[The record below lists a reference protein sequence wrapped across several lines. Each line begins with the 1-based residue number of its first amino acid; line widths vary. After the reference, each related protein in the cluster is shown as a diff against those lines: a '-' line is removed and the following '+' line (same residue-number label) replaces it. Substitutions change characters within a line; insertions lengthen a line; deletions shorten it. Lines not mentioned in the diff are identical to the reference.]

1 MRPLP
6 YRDSVYRTASVKVPL
21 IARLFPSL
29 VLYSRFLAIVYRASV
44 KAKRHRYTNEE
55 WFESCLHTL
64 QALEH
69 VGVSIEIT
77 GIENLEQL
85 DTPCVVI
92 ANHMSVLETAV
103 LPAIIQPVFDVTY
116 VVKQS
121 LLEYPVWRHIMRSRD
136 PVAITRTDPRG
147 DLKAVLEGGAE
158 RLGRG
163 VSIIVF
169 PQTTRTHAFDPA
181 QFTSIGVKLARR
193 AGVPVV
199 PLALMTDAWGNGRLL
214 KDFGSVDPSKPVRFA
229 FGEFMRVEGRGKDEH
244 HAVIEFITGKLAAWR
259 AGDAKGS

>member
-1 MRPLP
+1 
-6 YRDSVYRTASVKVPL
+6 VYG
-21 IARLFPSL
+21 
-29 VLYSRFLAIVYRASV
+29 RFLAIVYRASA
-44 KAKRHRYTNEE
+44 KARRHRYTNEE
-55 WFESCLHTL
+55 WCQSGLKTA

-77 GIENLEQL
+77 GIEHIERL

-103 LPAIIQPVFDVTY
+103 LPAIIQPLRDVTY

-121 LLEYPVWRHIMRSRD
+121 LLEYPVWKHIMRSRD
-136 PVAITRTDPRG
+136 PVAVTRTDPRG

-158 RLGRG
+158 RLERG

-169 PQTTRTHAFDPA
+169 PQTTRTHVFDPD
-181 QFTSIGVKLARR
+181 QFSSIGIKLARK

-199 PLALMTDAWGNGRLL
+199 PLALVTDAWGNGKLL
-214 KDFGSVDPSKPVRFA
+214 KDFGSIDASKPVRFA
-229 FGEFMRVEGRGKDEH
+229 FGEPIRIEGRGKEEH
-244 HAVIEFITGKLAAWR
+244 EAVIEFIAGKLAAWR
-259 AGDAKGS
+259 PGDAQL